1 MQVYKTLDAVGY
13 LADRDVAPTLDAT
26 FAADGPDFLRDDL
39 FTAAL
44 DLLLAARSV
53 SYLAP
58 AEALLEPAARVRR
71 VRAALEV
78 LSEQLPD

>member
-1 MQVYKTLDAVGY
+1 MYRTLEALGY
-13 LADRDVAPTLDAT
+13 SPDRDTAPTLDT
-26 FAADGPDFLRDDL
+26 SFAAEGPDFLRDDL

-53 SYLAP
+53 SDRAP

-71 VRAALEV
+71 VQAL
-78 LSEQLPD
+78 LQALGEQLP